1 LELLLVYFFL
11 ILVFKLNGSP
21 ACRHAC
27 PLTIYG
33 AISLCF
39 LFLSL
44 FTESKND
51 GAVEA
56 EDSEDDWTFND
67 YRSGAAEQ
75 SKEESAIGEG
85 GDNSSVVEVTFMT
98 FYSCHFY

>member
-1 LELLLVYFFL
+1 MMPLSN
-11 ILVFKLNGSP
+11 VF
-21 ACRHAC
+21 
-27 PLTIYG
+27 
-33 AISLCF
+33 
-39 LFLSL
+39 SL
-44 FTESKND
+44 FAESKND

-85 GDNSSVVEVTFMT
+85 GDNSSVVEVTS
-98 FYSCHFY
+98 YNIL

>member
-1 LELLLVYFFL
+1 MTF
-11 ILVFKLNGSP
+11 
-21 ACRHAC
+21 
-27 PLTIYG
+27 YG

-39 LFLSL
+39 LFF

-51 GAVEA
+51 GAVDA

-85 GDNSSVVEVTFMT
+85 GDNSSVVEVTF
-98 FYSCHFY
+98 YDIL